1 MTTMAILQ
9 EVDKCVR
16 CNGCVIACK
25 RTWDLKLPTDIAKV
39 KPARSLV
46 AANQRLAIKS
56 QRRGDMGPFVRFTC
70 WHCPAPPCAAA
81 CPLGAIS
88 KLESGAVAVDN
99 AKCLPG
105 TCNPDGGPFP
115 CQTGCQRGGYPK
127 VGTAYEHAPAAGLGT
142 LKMNKCTLCTG
153 RAGSDAQITAA
164 IAAVGGTG
172 ASQNPDNGLQT
183 RAAKHATNDTYL
195 SSIDGNYYAE
205 LKHEPACVSS
215 CPAKAM
221 KWDTRDNILAYLNA
235 NYVLNDGPGNTP
247 GTHNWVGG
255 GSLYWAS
262 HHLYTLAPPKADPFI
277 EDHIAPMASSLI
289 SGGKMVLPTLI
300 VGGLAA
306 LSARRTRIESDATT
320 AEEV

>member
-1 MTTMAILQ
+1 MTKMAILQ

-25 RTWDLKLPTDIAKV
+25 REWDLKLPTDISKV

-56 QRRGDMGPFVRFTC
+56 QRRADMGPFVRFTC
-70 WHCPAPPCAAA
+70 WHCPAPPCGAA

-99 AKCLPG
+99 EKCQPG
-105 TCNPDGGPFP
+105 VCVNPDSGLYP
-115 CQTGCQRGGYPK
+115 CQVGCQRGGYPK
-127 VGTAYEHAPAAGLGT
+127 VGSAYEHVPEVGVGT
-142 LKMNKCTLCTG
+142 FKMNKCTLCTG
-153 RAGSDAQITAA
+153 RAGSDAQIAAA

-172 ASQNPDNGLQT
+172 ASTNPNNALPT
-183 RAAKHATNDTYL
+183 RAIKHAADDTYQ
-195 SSIDGNYYAE
+195 STIDGNFYAE

-221 KWDTRDNILAYLNA
+221 KWDTEANILAYLND
-235 NYVLNDGPGNTP
+235 NYILAD

-255 GSLYWAS
+255 GALYWAS
-262 HHLYTLAPPKADPFI
+262 KHLYTLAPPKADPFI
-277 EDHIAPMASSLI
+277 EDHIAPMASSLL
-289 SGGKMVLPTLI
+289 SGGRMVLPTLV

-306 LSARRTRIESDATT
+306 LSARRSRIDAEKTT
-320 AEEV
+320 EEV